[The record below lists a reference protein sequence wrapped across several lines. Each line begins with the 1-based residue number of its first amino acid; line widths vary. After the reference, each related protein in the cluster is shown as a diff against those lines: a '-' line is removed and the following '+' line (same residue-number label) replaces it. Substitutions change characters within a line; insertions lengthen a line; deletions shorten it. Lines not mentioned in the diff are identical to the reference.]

1 MNEQLIDT
9 LYTVSTWIVPAILAI
24 TLHEAAHGL
33 VAWRCGDSTAW
44 LLGRVSLNPLKHVDP
59 FGTILLPGLLLL
71 LRAPFM
77 FGYARPVPVNFNAL
91 RSPRRDMVLVA
102 AAGPATNILMAVT
115 AGLLVHVF
123 VLLPDAAAEWAVENA
138 QNAILINVVLAVFN
152 MMPLPPLDGGRVAVG
167 LLPRFLAE
175 PLARLEPY
183 GMGIL
188 LGLLF
193 ILPMVGQQLGRN
205 LDVVGWLLR
214 EPVGYMI
221 IFIVG
226 ITGNG

>member
-91 RSPRRDMVLVA
+91 RNPRRDMVLVA

>member
-91 RSPRRDMVLVA
+91 HNPRRDMVLVA

-152 MMPLPPLDGGRVAVG
+152 MMPLPPLDGCSACCSYCR
-167 LLPRFLAE
+167 
-175 PLARLEPY
+175 
-183 GMGIL
+183 
-188 LGLLF
+188 
-193 ILPMVGQQLGRN
+193 
-205 LDVVGWLLR
+205 
-214 EPVGYMI
+214 
-221 IFIVG
+221 
-226 ITGNG
+226 